1 MFVHD
6 LHSKRAL
13 QERICEVRKAL
24 LRANLPFGGKASQP
38 MSLDEYCFKHEP
50 ADYNV
55 YWDVRKGL
63 IPIVGAAR
71 ETGASG
77 RLPGPKTL
85 KGIGVTGQRANRYPA
100 GLCVS
105 VEALLLDKVCAGPHL
120 LQPGCLLQPL
130 CSGRN
135 APALC
140 GKAVHLTTTL
150 V

>member
-71 ETGASG
+71 ETGARWAPVWSATSVG
-77 RLPGPKTL
+77 CRD
-85 KGIGVTGQRANRYPA
+85 KGLRGSHIVR
-100 GLCVS
+100 GLCVN
-105 VEALLLDKVCAGPHL
+105 VQAVPLLG
-120 LQPGCLLQPL
+120 
-130 CSGRN
+130 
-135 APALC
+135 
-140 GKAVHLTTTL
+140 
-150 V
+150 

>member
-1 MFVHD
+1 MCRLASLLPAQSLQLLVQTERAMHVAD
-6 LHSKRAL
+6 PGWLAL

-71 ETGASG
+71 ETGAPGHSSG
-77 RLPGPKTL
+77 
-85 KGIGVTGQRANRYPA
+85 V
-100 GLCVS
+100 
-105 VEALLLDKVCAGPHL
+105 
-120 LQPGCLLQPL
+120 
-130 CSGRN
+130 
-135 APALC
+135 
-140 GKAVHLTTTL
+140 
-150 V
+150 

>member
-1 MFVHD
+1 MFFLD
-6 LHSKRAL
+6 LHCKSAL

-71 ETGASG
+71 ETGAPG
-77 RLPGPKTL
+77 RLSGSQIVRVQRQD
-85 KGIGVTGQRANRYPA
+85 IGRKSDET
-100 GLCVS
+100 
-105 VEALLLDKVCAGPHL
+105 
-120 LQPGCLLQPL
+120 
-130 CSGRN
+130 
-135 APALC
+135 
-140 GKAVHLTTTL
+140 
-150 V
+150 

>member
-1 MFVHD
+1 MQTWVQGYD
-6 LHSKRAL
+6 CPGPSRKLKP

-71 ETGASG
+71 ETGAPG
-77 RLPGPKTL
+77 RLS
-85 KGIGVTGQRANRYPA
+85 
-100 GLCVS
+100 GL
-105 VEALLLDKVCAGPHL
+105 
-120 LQPGCLLQPL
+120 
-130 CSGRN
+130 
-135 APALC
+135 
-140 GKAVHLTTTL
+140 
-150 V
+150 